1 MQGQARPWLRLRP
14 PSCCSAF
21 VFSCLRVYNPWD
33 CLYFGN
39 MSSEQE
45 MVHPCRLYLI
55 SPPAIELDAF
65 ADQLQQALA
74 GGDVGAFQLRL
85 KDTADA
91 ELFAAS
97 RRLLPLCRER
107 GVAFIMNDRPDIAV
121 EVGADGVHLGQ
132 DDLQHWP
139 IENAR
144 QTMGPEG
151 VIGVSC
157 HDSSHLAMQAGEQDV
172 DYIAFGAFFPTQSK
186 SAEKQARFG
195 TPSLDTVRWWYEYTV
210 LPCVA
215 IGGMT
220 PYNCGPVVTA
230 GADFI
235 AAITAV
241 WQHEQGPQTA
251 VAEFNRAIKAALKHR
266 KQAEAA

>member
-1 MQGQARPWLRLRP
+1 
-14 PSCCSAF
+14 
-21 VFSCLRVYNPWD
+21 
-33 CLYFGN
+33 
-39 MSSEQE
+39 MSSDQE
-45 MVHPCRLYLI
+45 FGHPCRLYLI

-65 ADQLQQALA
+65 EHSLKDALQ

-85 KDTADA
+85 KDAADA
-91 ELFAAS
+91 EIFAAA
-97 RRLLPLCRER
+97 RRLLPICRAHQ
-107 GVAFIMNDRPDIAV
+107 VAFIMNDRPDIAA
-121 EVGADGVHLGQ
+121 EIGADGVHLGQ
-132 DDLQHWP
+132 DDLDTWP
-139 IENAR
+139 IDKAR
-144 QTMGPEG
+144 QTIGPEG

-186 SAEKQARFG
+186 SPEALAKYG
-195 TPSLDTVRWWYEYTV
+195 TPTLDMLRWWYEYTV

-220 PYNCGPVVTA
+220 PANCGPAVTA

-241 WQHEQGPQTA
+241 WQHAQGPKQA
-251 VAEFNRAIKAALKHR
+251 VADFNRSIKLALKQR
-266 KQAEAA
+266 KPAEAA